1 MAVLKVIS
9 VPQKYADEDA
19 YADLIH
25 YCIRPMKTP
34 GNFIDGFGVLPQLAA
49 EQMQIVS
56 HAYRQDHGIR
66 LRHWIIS
73 FEKGEIRDAWHANQ
87 FAQQACWFYAERYQI
102 LYSVHEDAQNIRPGS
117 LHHPTAAKSSK
128 GGRVMFEDYPD
139 ILSPEEAAEAL
150 RIGENAIYELLN
162 SKKLS
167 AYKNGRNWLIPKEAV
182 RKYVVEQSKL
192 E

>member
-1 MAVLKVIS
+1 MAVFKVIS

-73 FEKGEIRDAWHANQ
+73 FEKHELADAWHANQ
-87 FAQQACWFYAERYQI
+87 FAQMACRFYADTYQI
-102 LYSVHEDAQNIRPGS
+102 VYSVHEDAEHLHIHFVMNMISYQNGKRYSGQKKDFYDYLKYLQEIADLFGTYIIRVKDDSSNQNISPF
-117 LHHPTAAKSSK
+117 AA
-128 GGRVMFEDYPD
+128 
-139 ILSPEEAAEAL
+139 
-150 RIGENAIYELLN
+150 
-162 SKKLS
+162 
-167 AYKNGRNWLIPKEAV
+167 NGRLRPLGK
-182 RKYVVEQSKL
+182 R
-192 E
+192 

>member
-1 MAVLKVIS
+1 MAVFKVIS

-73 FEKGEIRDAWHANQ
+73 FEKGEIRHLCLSGKGYPGIEIMVI
-87 FAQQACWFYAERYQI
+87 AQTPPI
-102 LYSVHEDAQNIRPGS
+102 LN
-117 LHHPTAAKSSK
+117 
-128 GGRVMFEDYPD
+128 
-139 ILSPEEAAEAL
+139 
-150 RIGENAIYELLN
+150 
-162 SKKLS
+162 
-167 AYKNGRNWLIPKEAV
+167 
-182 RKYVVEQSKL
+182 
-192 E
+192 

>member
-167 AYKNGRNWLIPKEAV
+167 AYKNCRNWLIPKEAV

>member
-1 MAVLKVIS
+1 MAVFKVIS

-102 LYSVHEDAQNIRPGS
+102 LYSVHEDAQNIHIHFVMNMISFQDGTRYTGKKKDYYEF
-117 LHHPTAAKSSK
+117 LRYLNDIAALF
-128 GGRVMFEDYPD
+128 GTYVYPVKD
-139 ILSPEEAAEAL
+139 NPE
-150 RIGENAIYELLN
+150 
-162 SKKLS
+162 
-167 AYKNGRNWLIPKEAV
+167 
-182 RKYVVEQSKL
+182 
-192 E
+192 